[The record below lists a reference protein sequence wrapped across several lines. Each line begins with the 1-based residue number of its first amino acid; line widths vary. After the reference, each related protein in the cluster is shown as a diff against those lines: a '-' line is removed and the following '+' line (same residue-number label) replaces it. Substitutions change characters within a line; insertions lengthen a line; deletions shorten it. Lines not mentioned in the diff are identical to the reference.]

1 MSENQPESTPD
12 TTVNVQGD
20 AVVNQAPDGGGVD
33 NNAAGSGSQS
43 GEAPKTAPGDTETSV

>member
-1 MSENQPESTPD
+1 MSESTPD

-33 NNAAGSGSQS
+33 NNAAAPDPGPQGNQ
-43 GEAPKTAPGDTETSV
+43 EPKTAPGDTETSV